1 MTAHADFGNA
11 LAMLFQA
18 IRLYPEKHPLRRD
31 REEQLHASWSAL
43 NASAPLEIDF
53 EKRSF
58 LLGDKGSRR
67 IKSPLFEELAREA
80 SDLGLRFG
88 SFNEA
93 GDALAFLLQV
103 AAGEAFSDS
112 EQSIQPTPPQLPAQ
126 APLEDWLG
134 SVWNKI
140 LETRTFDASAMAQI
154 VRGLEQQ
161 PGCGSLTPVS
171 LRTAEPGRPSL
182 IAHSLN
188 MGRLV
193 QLAARTAGLRS
204 SELERAVEAALLCDI
219 GMLSVPS
226 ELVTSEKRL
235 GPAEF
240 RLIRKHPLDGARMIL
255 ATAHA
260 PPLAAVVAFHHHR
273 RRDQTGYPQF
283 GEATPTDGISLLVQV
298 ADVYA
303 ALRTPRSFRS
313 GVPEDK
319 ARELLAQMSGRSLD
333 PEAVDLLVH
342 TTLPA
347 GTVLMTPTP
356 AFSTL

>member
-1 MTAHADFGNA
+1 M
-11 LAMLFQA
+11 
-18 IRLYPEKHPLRRD
+18 
-31 REEQLHASWSAL
+31 
-43 NASAPLEIDF
+43 
-53 EKRSF
+53 
-58 LLGDKGSRR
+58 
-67 IKSPLFEELAREA
+67 AREA
-80 SDLGLRFG
+80 SDLGLRFAT
-88 SFNEA
+88 FAKA
-93 GDALAFLLQV
+93 GDALAFLLRV
-103 AAGEAFSDS
+103 AAGEALSDS
-112 EQSIQPTPPQLPAQ
+112 EQDARQALSAHPPLPSQTPI
-126 APLEDWLG
+126 EDLLG
-134 SVWNKI
+134 SVWSKI
-140 LETRTFDASAMAQI
+140 EDTRTFDVDAMAQT

-171 LRTAEPGRPSL
+171 LRTAEPGKPTL
-182 IAHSLN
+182 IAHALN

-226 ELVTSEKRL
+226 HLITSEKRL

-240 RLIRKHPLDGARMIL
+240 RLIRKHPLDGARMLL

-283 GEATPTDGISLLVQV
+283 GEATPTDRISTLVQV

-303 ALRTPRSFRS
+303 ALRTPRSFRN
-313 GVPEDK
+313 GVPEEQ
-319 ARELLAQMSGRSLD
+319 ARKLLSRMSGKSLD
-333 PEAVDLLVH
+333 PEAIELLVH

-347 GTVLMTPTP
+347 GTVLTTSTPM
-356 AFSTL
+356 FSTT